1 MTTAKPMRLLI
12 VGAGAVGGFL
22 AARTLEAG
30 HDATVLVH
38 PGRARSLR
46 EHGLTLVSQST
57 TTTTRPAVVTAD
69 ELTDGFDAVVLA
81 VKANVL
87 DAAMADIAPAVTP
100 ATMVVPFLNGMGHL
114 DRLVDR
120 FGSSVIGGALRV
132 ATELQADGSVRVLDP
147 TFGVDIGELD
157 GQSSERTDAL
167 GAAFRAAGAEVT
179 VSGHIVRDMW
189 GKWVFI
195 ASIGAI
201 TGLMRAPI
209 GEIVSVP
216 GGEAFARAVVAE
228 ADGVAT
234 AAGYPLTSASRQG
247 LERTVTTPGSP
258 VTSSLSRDLLD
269 DRPTE
274 VEPVLG
280 DLVARAEAAGLP
292 VPYLTASTLALRVH
306 NHRLLE
312 GRKLRT
318 RYPTEPHGRPAQRP
332 GHLTPEH
339 DGGSVGAATAAP
351 LSRA

>member
-1 MTTAKPMRLLI
+1 MTASKPMRLLF

-22 AARTLEAG
+22 AARTLDAG

-38 PGRARSLR
+38 PARARSLR
-46 EHGLTLVSQST
+46 EHGLMLVTQST
-57 TTTTRPAVVTAD
+57 TTTTRPTVVTAD
-69 ELTDGFDAVVLA
+69 ELTDAFDAVVLS
-81 VKANVL
+81 VKADVL

-228 ADGVAT
+228 ADGVAA

-247 LERTVTTPGSP
+247 LERTVTAPRSP
-258 VTSSLSRDLLD
+258 VTSSLSRDLLA

-312 GRKLRT
+312 SRKLRT
-318 RYPTEPHGRPAQRP
+318 RYPLNLMGGRRSGPA
-332 GHLTPEH
+332 T
-339 DGGSVGAATAAP
+339 
-351 LSRA
+351 